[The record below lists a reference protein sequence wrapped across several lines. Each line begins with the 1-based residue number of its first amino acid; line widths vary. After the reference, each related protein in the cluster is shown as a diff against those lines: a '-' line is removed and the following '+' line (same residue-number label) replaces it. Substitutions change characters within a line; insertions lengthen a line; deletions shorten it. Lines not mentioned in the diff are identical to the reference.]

1 MQQLDFESEYNN
13 RQRVPEH
20 VEINARWLG
29 QSEDTRAATKCDL
42 DLSYG
47 SGERQRYDLFHAAS
61 GLEGSPLAVF
71 IHGGYW
77 QRGDRK
83 MYSFVA
89 RELVRRNV
97 SVAVASYTLCPQT
110 TVMGIVDEL
119 RQLVKALWETHRRR
133 AVVLGNSAGGH
144 LTAALLAT
152 DWSLMPDVP
161 SDLVRAGYAISG
173 IYDLAP
179 LLDTTIGALLRLDPT
194 SARAASPLFWPA
206 PPKERSFVAAVGG
219 QESQEFLR
227 QSVDLAA
234 AWSTA
239 GVKAECVVVPDTN
252 HFTIVDELARPDSAM
267 LARVAA
273 FAEMSAKD

>member
-1 MQQLDFESEYNN
+1 MQDVDLEGEYNN

-29 QSEDTRAATKCDL
+29 QSEETRATVKCDL
-42 DLSYG
+42 DLVYG
-47 SGERQRYDLFHAAS
+47 TGERQRYDLFHAAS
-61 GLEGSPLAVF
+61 GLEGSPLALF

-89 RELVRRNV
+89 RELTRRGV
-97 SVAVASYTLCPQT
+97 SVAVASYSLCPAA

-119 RQLVKALWETHRRR
+119 RQLLKVLWETRKRR
-133 AVVLGNSAGGH
+133 AVVVGNSAGGH
-144 LTAALLAT
+144 LTAALIAT
-152 DWSLMPDVP
+152 DWSRMPDVP
-161 SDLVRAGYAISG
+161 ADLVRAGYAISG
-173 IYDLAP
+173 VYDLGP
-179 LLDTTIGALLRLDPT
+179 LLKTTISAALRLDEQ
-194 SARAASPLFWPA
+194 SARTASPIFWPA
-206 PPKERSFVAAVGG
+206 PPKERSIVAAVGG

-234 AWSTA
+234 VWSAA
-239 GVKAECVVVPDTN
+239 GVKAECVIVPDTN